1 MVTLDIPFP
10 AVVAVAVVIA
20 VAAAVIAVL
29 AVAVLAVGPLRAFRA
44 RLLRGRLLGAFALF
58 RRFPPGVPGR
68 TSFPAAVVVRIFR
81 GGGVGALLDQQFP
94 HAIFGVRA
102 FSAPE
107 RGFHRS
113 RRSSG
118 SDHRNRSYLFYLA

>member
-44 RLLRGRLLGAFALF
+44 RLLRGRLLGAFAPF

-68 TSFPAAVVVRIFR
+68 NSFPVTGSI
-81 GGGVGALLDQQFP
+81 
-94 HAIFGVRA
+94 
-102 FSAPE
+102 PE
-107 RGFHRS
+107 IS
-113 RRSSG
+113 
-118 SDHRNRSYLFYLA
+118 